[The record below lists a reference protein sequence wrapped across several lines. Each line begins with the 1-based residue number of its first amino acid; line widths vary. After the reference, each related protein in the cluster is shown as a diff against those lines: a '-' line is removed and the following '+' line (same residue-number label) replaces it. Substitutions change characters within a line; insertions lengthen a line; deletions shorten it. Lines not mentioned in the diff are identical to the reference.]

1 MDADSDIH
9 IELDGRV
16 WVVSLHGHQ
25 YHGTVERLD
34 HEIEQ
39 ITATGTTILL
49 DLTEVSYVDGHLI
62 AAITRWANRA
72 QLSDH
77 EALAL
82 VVGSSEHIASRG
94 LDIALGVASRLPT
107 FTTKDLAIAALQE
120 ASGP

>member
-9 IELDGRV
+9 IEMEGRV

-34 HEIEQ
+34 EEIEQ

-49 DLTEVSYVDGHLI
+49 DLSDVAYVDGHLI
-62 AAITRWANRA
+62 GAITRWANRA

-82 VVGSSEHIASRG
+82 VVGDSQHVASRG
-94 LDIALGVASRLPT
+94 FDIVLGVAGRLPT